1 MKTLIGNVLTVLLL
15 AAVSYAQDNRQLFN
29 GKDLDGWQHVGPGR
43 FIVENGLLKTE
54 GGMGLLWY
62 TGQKFG
68 NTRIRILYK
77 PSHVKANSGIFI
89 RIPEKPTEEWMPVNR
104 GYEVQIDDGED
115 EFHRTGV
122 LYSLTKAIAKP
133 EATGEWNT
141 MEITLSGPHTVV
153 EVNGVKVTD
162 FSEGQPVPPKKKSY
176 EPDRGPRP
184 LEGYIGLQNHSKGDV
199 VYFKEISVVSLTSK

>member
-1 MKTLIGNVLTVLLL
+1 MHNTWRSI
-15 AAVSYAQDNRQLFN
+15 F
-29 GKDLDGWQHVGPGR
+29 DGTSKESWEMVGPGEFR
-43 FIVENGLLKTE
+43 LEDGALVTH

-62 TGQKFG
+62 SKEQFG
-68 NTRIRILYK
+68 DCQIRVVFKLTK
-77 PSHVKANSGIFI
+77 PEDNSGIFI